1 MIVDKGFVKQLKNLD
16 KDLDINWDSV
26 KERFQIIRNGRV
38 VKRVGTIDGE
48 NFMRIEN
55 KADHILTVENED
67 ESFRKLDYR
76 VIDQLKESD
85 TQRYDSLNALVGEM
99 EQYEDNFKLQRDKR
113 NSYAVQELT
122 KENFHR
128 IQDGIEELRSMR

>member
-16 KDLDINWDSV
+16 KDLDVNWDSV

-55 KADHILTVENED
+55 KAHHILTVENED